1 MAVQD
6 ILSWTLFEQVAVP
19 DNINQYLVESEQAY
33 SAFKTYRD
41 TAVFTNK
48 RIIIRDMQGITGKK
62 VETYSIPYNIIL
74 MWSTENAGK
83 LLDLNGEIT
92 LWTRAGNF
100 KIKIGRNLDIMPFE
114 KLLSNALL

>member
-1 MAVQD
+1 MAIQD
-6 ILSWTLFEQVAVP
+6 ILSWTLFEQTEVP
-19 DNINQYLVESEQAY
+19 KEISEYLVEDEQAY
-33 SAFKTYRD
+33 SAFKTFRD

-48 RIIIRDMQGITGKK
+48 RIIIRDLQGITGKK
-62 VETYSIPYNIIL
+62 IETYTIPYSIIL

-92 LWTRAGNF
+92 LWTRAGQF

>member
-19 DNINQYLVESEQAY
+19 DNISPYLVDGEEVY
-33 SAFKTYRD
+33 SAFKTFRD

-62 VETYSIPYNIIL
+62 IETYSIPYNIIL

-92 LWTRAGNF
+92 LWTRAGHF

>member
-1 MAVQD
+1 
-6 ILSWTLFEQVAVP
+6 
-19 DNINQYLVESEQAY
+19 
-33 SAFKTYRD
+33 
-41 TAVFTNK
+41 
-48 RIIIRDMQGITGKK
+48 
-62 VETYSIPYNIIL
+62 

-92 LWTRAGNF
+92 LWTRAGHF

>member
-19 DNINQYLVESEQAY
+19 DNISQYLIDGEEVY
-33 SAFKTYRD
+33 SAFKTFRD

-48 RIIIRDMQGITGKK
+48 RIIIRDIQGITGKK
-62 VETYSIPYNIIL
+62 IETYSIPYNIIL

-92 LWTRAGNF
+92 LWTRAGHF